1 MDYAEEQSGE
11 IEALEAIYSEELTSK
26 LIEFNVVFR
35 ENVCWK
41 WAYMFFYGECKFKI
55 LTIDNGDELCIYLY
69 VVSSLISCMVS
80 TLKQY

>member
-35 ENVCWK
+35 ENVC
-41 WAYMFFYGECKFKI
+41 
-55 LTIDNGDELCIYLY
+55 
-69 VVSSLISCMVS
+69 
-80 TLKQY
+80 